1 MTKAHTKCC
10 FLIFN
15 KEHNY
20 QKTDKSKHY
29 SEDNAIVTSRPELYV
44 NLIQKFCGKCLKQK
58 FECLLMLCSRVYCRT
73 WKHNFDTKIEGKQL

>member
-10 FLIFN
+10 FIIFN

-29 SEDNAIVTSRPELYV
+29 SEDNAMVTSRPEFYIL
-44 NLIQKFCGKCLKQK
+44 NPKILQEM
-58 FECLLMLCSRVYCRT
+58 FE
-73 WKHNFDTKIEGKQL
+73 TKI